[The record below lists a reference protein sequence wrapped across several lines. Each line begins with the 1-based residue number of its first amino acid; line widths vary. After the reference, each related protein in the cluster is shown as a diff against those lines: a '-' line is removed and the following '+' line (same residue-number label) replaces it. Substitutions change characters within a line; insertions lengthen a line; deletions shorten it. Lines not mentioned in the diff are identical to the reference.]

1 VKLSPSFDLSEFVLS
16 QTATRMGLDNRPPA
30 GVVADL
36 QRLARTVLQPLR
48 DHLGRAIVVSSGYRS
63 PDVNRAIGGASNSAH
78 MHGRAADIIAP
89 GLPPR
94 EVCLMIV
101 ALDLPFDQV
110 ISEFGAWCHV
120 AIAAPGVAPR
130 RQQLTAVRG
139 LTGTTYLRGIQ

>member
-1 VKLSPSFDLSEFVLS
+1 MKLSPSFDLSEFVIS
-16 QTATRMGLDNRPPA
+16 QTATRLGMDNRPPPGA
-30 GVVADL
+30 IASL

-78 MHGRAADIIAP
+78 MHGLAADIVVP

-94 EVCLMIV
+94 EVCLLIV

-120 AIAAPGVAPR
+120 AIAASGVAPR